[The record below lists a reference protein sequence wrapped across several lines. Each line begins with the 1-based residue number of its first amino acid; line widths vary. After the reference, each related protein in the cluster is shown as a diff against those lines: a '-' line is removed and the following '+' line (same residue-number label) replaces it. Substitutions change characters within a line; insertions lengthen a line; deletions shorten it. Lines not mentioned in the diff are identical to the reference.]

1 MKYSVEL
8 EVKLH
13 REQVVALLTSH
24 DNRKRWQNGFVDYRP
39 LDGEPGTVGATTQLT
54 FRVGEQQFEMI
65 ETILAKDLP
74 EMYCV
79 SYVSNQSASIS
90 KNTFYET
97 EYGTTLWRVDMQMR
111 VTGLF
116 KIMAY
121 FSKSGFQ
128 NQTMGLMRSFADY
141 AER

>member
-13 REQVVALLTSH
+13 RERVVELLTSH
-24 DNRKRWQNGFVDYRP
+24 DNRRRWQNGFIGHAP

-65 ETILAKDLP
+65 ETILAKELP

-79 SYVSNQSASIS
+79 SYVSSQSASIS
-90 KNTFYET
+90 KNSFFET
-97 EYGTTLWRVDMQMR
+97 QNGTTLWRVDMQMR
-111 VTGLF
+111 VNGLY

-121 FSKSGFQ
+121 FSANGFR
-128 NQTMGLMRSFADY
+128 NQTKHLMRSFADY